1 MTQLAK
7 FVTVGS
13 DGFEVVT
20 SCIVDTETH
29 RITDIETQICL
40 DGFISEEV
48 SAHVIINK
56 KKFHVFE
63 NGGDYYY

>member
-7 FVTVGS
+7 FVTVGR

-29 RITDIETQICL
+29 RITDIEVQGCL
-40 DGFISEEV
+40 EEFVSESV
-48 SAHVIINK
+48 SDYVVINR
-56 KKFHVFE
+56 KKFPVFE
-63 NGGDYYY
+63 NGGDLYY